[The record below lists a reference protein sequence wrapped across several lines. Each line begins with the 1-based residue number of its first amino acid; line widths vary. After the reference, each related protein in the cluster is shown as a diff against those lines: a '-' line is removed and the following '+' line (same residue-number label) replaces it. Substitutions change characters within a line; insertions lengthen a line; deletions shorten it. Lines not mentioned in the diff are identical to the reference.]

1 MAKSKFDVF
10 LLGIVTKNTIFQ
22 FSNIA
27 KNMQSVFFSS
37 KHRLKSHL
45 WDFRIGAS
53 WCRFFLS
60 KLFLCPQKY
69 SIWVLLVYLT
79 IFLPKSLND
88 KTILDGDGT
97 IGWQW
102 PTPPPPSH
110 HILILLPK
118 LPNPPP
124 PLSSHFRIS
133 YILQISAF
141 FLFSNFRKGRLHYIL
156 LVGWL
161 VSWLASPLIFLLQMI
176 PLFPSLV
183 FFSSVDQIFSFAKY
197 FPHFPSFFVFST
209 KRYFP
214 SSLFISSTK
223 KLVS

>member
-1 MAKSKFDVF
+1 MFFAGNCYQKHNLSVF
-10 LLGIVTKNTIFQ
+10 KHRQEYAVW
-22 FSNIA
+22 
-27 KNMQSVFFSS
+27 FFSS

-45 WDFRIGAS
+45 WDFGNGAS
-53 WCRFFLS
+53 WCRFFLPPKIQYLS
-60 KLFLCPQKY
+60 
-69 SIWVLLVYLT
+69 LLVYLT
-79 IFLPKSLND
+79 KFLPKSLND

-141 FLFSNFRKGRLHYIL
+141 FLFSNFRKGRLRYIPP
-156 LVGWL
+156 VGWNQITDDD
-161 VSWLASPLIFLLQMI
+161 AFT
-176 PLFPSLV
+176 LFYCWR
-183 FFSSVDQIFSFAKY
+183 K
-197 FPHFPSFFVFST
+197 
-209 KRYFP
+209 
-214 SSLFISSTK
+214 
-223 KLVS
+223 

>member
-10 LLGIVTKNTIFQ
+10 AGNCYQKHNL
-22 FSNIA
+22 
-27 KNMQSVFFSS
+27 SVFKHRQEYAVWFFSS

-45 WDFRIGAS
+45 WDFGIGAS

-79 IFLPKSLND
+79 KFFPKSWDD

-102 PTPPPPSH
+102 PDPPPPSH

-124 PLSSHFRIS
+124 SLSSHFRIS

-141 FLFSNFRKGRLHYIL
+141 FLFSNFRKGRLLYIHP
-156 LVGWL
+156 VGWL
-161 VSWLASPLIFLLQMI
+161 VNFTINS
-176 PLFPSLV
+176 
-183 FFSSVDQIFSFAKY
+183 FSI
-197 FPHFPSFFVFST
+197 
-209 KRYFP
+209 
-214 SSLFISSTK
+214 
-223 KLVS
+223 